1 MSPSKKMSSNF
12 IHTYVSVD
20 CVVFGFDNENRL
32 NILLVLKNRDKA
44 QTEKQRRLPGSLI
57 YSNEDVD
64 DAAQRVLH
72 EITGIKKMI
81 LKQFKCFAD
90 PKRASNENDIIWMGE
105 EYKHHIDRIITVAY
119 LSLCRIDQKINSTKY
134 DTVDWFPIDRIPV
147 LPFDHNLIIKESLV
161 EIRKWVESDF
171 SIIFELLPKKF
182 TIRQLYQLYNDLSER
197 YIDIKNFHKK
207 IATFNYI
214 IPLDEIETNVSHRAA
229 RFYKFDLKI
238 YKKAHNKLIK

>member
-1 MSPSKKMSSNF
+1 MNSNF

-32 NILLVLKNRDKA
+32 KILLVLKHRDKA
-44 QTEKQRRLPGSLI
+44 QMEKQRRLPGSLI
-57 YSNEDVD
+57 FSDEDVD

-90 PKRASNENDIIWMGE
+90 PKRASNENDIIWMGQ
-105 EYKHHIDRIITVAY
+105 EYKHNIDRIITVAY

-134 DTVDWFPIDRIPV
+134 DTVDWFPIDKIPV
-147 LPFDHNLIIKESLV
+147 LPFDHNLIIKESLI

-182 TIRQLYQLYNDLSER
+182 TIRQLHQLYNDLSGR
-197 YIDIKNFHKK
+197 QIDIKNFHKK
-207 IATFNYI
+207 ISSFNYI
-214 IPLDEIETNVSHRAA
+214 IALDEMEANVSHRAA
-229 RFYKFDLKI
+229 RYYKFDPKI
-238 YKKAHNKLIK
+238 FKKTNHKLIK